1 MKTVLTLSLVL
12 SASLIASANL
22 IEQWNFAGE
31 GNFSSITTYNY
42 DQDAETPNT
51 PRHIGGTGIT
61 SSGYEGWDYRAAD
74 GAANT
79 TASRA
84 VAAGSTRFAMSTL
97 NRASVNN
104 NGATNAFYGAQNF
117 SGVPW
122 ANALIGGQ
130 ANGSANVAE
139 LPENHATSGEYYV
152 AAAAQGETI
161 TLTMKLTD
169 IDFSQTTGNANNN
182 ANFGFRLFDRAS
194 GFNANGSHNNHFI
207 GLTVMDTFNNDRL
220 QLALQSSNGTILSG
234 GTGLTG
240 AGNRTRIGW
249 LTTGGTLEDE
259 TDYEFSL
266 SLDLAAGAWS
276 AQINDDDAV
285 TGTFE
290 TDDIVGIDGYQ
301 AAFQQFSPEDYLDID
316 EISVSVIPEPATV
329 GLLAS
334 MGGGLLWIR
343 RRFIG

>member
-1 MKTVLTLSLVL
+1 MKTLLSI
-12 SASLIASANL
+12 SIITGISLITSANV
-22 IEQWNFAGE
+22 IEQWDFGAN
-31 GNFSSITTYNY
+31 GNYSSITTYNY
-42 DQDAETPNT
+42 DQNAETPNT
-51 PRHIGGTGIT
+51 PRHIGGTTIT
-61 SSGYEGWDYRAAD
+61 GSGYQGWDFRADD

-122 ANALIGGQ
+122 ANATIGGVP
-130 ANGSANVAE
+130 NGSGATNE
-139 LPENHATSGEYYV
+139 LPVAHATSGEYYV

-182 ANFGFRLFDRAS
+182 GNFGFRLFDRAS
-194 GFNANGSHNNHFI
+194 GFNANGNHANHFI
-207 GLTVMDTFNNDRL
+207 GLTVMDTFANDRL
-220 QLALQSSNGTILSG
+220 QLALQSSNGTITGG
-234 GTGLTG
+234 GTGLTT

-249 LTTGGTLEDE
+249 LTANNTLEDE

-266 SLDLAAGAWS
+266 ALDLAAGQWS
-276 AQINDDDAV
+276 AQINDEDAV
-285 TGTFE
+285 TGTFN

-301 AAFQQFSPEDYLDID
+301 AAFQQFSPEDYIDID

-329 GLLAS
+329 GLLAG
-334 MGGGLLWIR
+334 MGSGLLWIR
-343 RRFIG
+343 RRFC

>member
-12 SASLIASANL
+12 SASLISSANI
-22 IEQWNFAGE
+22 IEQWDFGGN
-31 GNFSSITTYNY
+31 GNFSSVTTYNY
-42 DQDAETPNT
+42 DSDPSTPETA
-51 PRHIGGTGIT
+51 RHIGGSDPN
-61 SSGYEGWDYRAAD
+61 SSSYEGWDYRAAD
-74 GAANT
+74 GSANT
-79 TASRA
+79 TASRT
-84 VAAGSTRFAMSTL
+84 VADGSTRFAMSTL

-117 SGVPW
+117 KGVPW
-122 ANALIGGQ
+122 ANGTSAPLP
-130 ANGSANVAE
+130 ANHE
-139 LPENHATSGEYYV
+139 TSGEYYV

-161 TLTMKLTD
+161 TLTMKVTD
-169 IDFSQTTGNANNN
+169 VDFSQTTGNSNNN
-182 ANFGFRLFDRAS
+182 ANFGVRLWDRAS
-194 GFNANGSHNNHFI
+194 GFGNGNGAYFI
-207 GLTVMDTFNNDRL
+207 GLTVLDTYGNDRL

-240 AGNRTRIGW
+240 TKNRTRIGW
-249 LTTGGTLEDE
+249 LTNANVLEDE

-276 AQINDDDAV
+276 AQINDESEV
-285 TGTFE
+285 TGTFNQ
-290 TDDIVGIDGYQ
+290 DHLVGIEAYQ
-301 AAFQQFSPEDYLDID
+301 AAFQQFSPEDYIDID